1 MKPSRKITMIETR
14 KLIQKEYR
22 VFKALLPM
30 DNNLESRVYPL
41 LSRRIND
48 LGIRSLFARLVFQ
61 YITEIAE
68 QERVKID
75 KSNAHFYEQQLPFIA
90 EVIISIQYYHNR
102 ILDGKGG
109 LRDASGQMIKEKVD
123 QHLIAGNLI
132 KDTLWEY
139 IDQKVFP
146 TDSKKNKLVTQT
158 VRRIFQLVDLGQDM
172 QDNYGT
178 VDKYLG
184 VSVNYPVYSSVE
196 NTVIDHTS
204 ISFFWKSLNSNGI
217 HSKNEWFVRS
227 YLKRIQLTSGAL
239 FQQIATLITELTGY
253 KGPQRENIIKFGM
266 FNGMLGQLVND
277 NNDYVLPEYN
287 ISTSSKIPEDAFADL
302 RNDNMTLPL
311 VYFLQNQNDPKA
323 AILNLQETLNRRS
336 AYQQVPADHWYDFN
350 HFSVK
355 EIFYNKEYLQRTALQ
370 ALLPATRR
378 SISTVLLIKQE
389 IDKLQ
394 LLDTTIPAGEYL
406 YDMNSIVHV
415 ENNRFYQKI
424 MAEAPPEEVIVKY
437 KQESIM
443 PQQLTNII
451 NSLLLQP
458 VSRLTRQFAF
468 V

>member
-1 MKPSRKITMIETR
+1 MQPQRKITMIETR

-41 LSRRIND
+41 LNRRIND
-48 LGIRSLFARLVFQ
+48 LGIRSLFSRLVLQ

-68 QERVKID
+68 KERVKID

-90 EVIISIQYYHNR
+90 EVIIAIQYYHNR

-146 TDSKKNKLVTQT
+146 ADSKKNKLVSQT

-178 VDKYLG
+178 VDKYL
-184 VSVNYPVYSSVE
+184 SVKANYPAHSSVE
-196 NTVIDHTS
+196 DTVTDHTA
-204 ISFFWKSLNSNGI
+204 ISFFWKLLNNNGI
-217 HSKNEWFVRS
+217 PSKNEWFIRS

-239 FQQIATLITELTGY
+239 FQQIATLITDLTGY
-253 KGPQRENIIKFGM
+253 KGPQRENIIKFALLQ
-266 FNGMLGQLVND
+266 GMLGQLVND

-302 RNDNMTLPL
+302 RNDNITLPL
-311 VYFLQNQNDPKA
+311 VYFLQNQNDSKA

-336 AYQQVPADHWYDFN
+336 VYQHVPTDHWYEFN

-355 EIFYNKEYLQRTALQ
+355 EIFYSKEYCQRAALR
-370 ALLPATRR
+370 ALLPAIRR
-378 SISTVLLIKQE
+378 SISTVLFVKKE

-406 YDMNSIVHV
+406 YDMNSIAHV

-424 MAEAPPEEVIVKY
+424 MEEV
-437 KQESIM
+437 QPEALELSMQNQDSIM
-443 PQQLTNII
+443 HNITNFVSDML
-451 NSLLLQP
+451 NP
-458 VSRLTRQFAF
+458 VIRLTRSFAF
-468 V
+468 

>member
-1 MKPSRKITMIETR
+1 MQPQRKITMIETR

-30 DNNLESRVYPL
+30 DNNLEGRVYPL
-41 LSRRIND
+41 LNRRIND

-61 YITEIAE
+61 YITEITE
-68 QERVKID
+68 KERVKID

-90 EVIISIQYYHNR
+90 EVIIAIQYYHNR

-109 LRDASGQMIKEKVD
+109 LRDASGKMIKEKVD

-146 TDSKKNKLVTQT
+146 NDSKKNKLVTQT

-178 VDKYLG
+178 VDKYLA
-184 VSVNYPVYSSVE
+184 VSVNYPAHSSLEDIV
-196 NTVIDHTS
+196 TDHTA
-204 ISFFWKSLNSNGI
+204 ISFFWELLKNNGI
-217 HSKNEWFVRS
+217 QSKNEWFIRS

-239 FQQIATLITELTGY
+239 FQQIATLITDLTGY

-302 RNDNMTLPL
+302 RNDNITLPL
-311 VYFLQNQNDPKA
+311 VCFLQSQNNPKA

-336 AYQQVPADHWYDFN
+336 VYQQSQADHWYVFKY
-350 HFSVK
+350 FSVK
-355 EIFYNKEYLQRTALQ
+355 EIFYGKEYFQRVALL
-370 ALLPATRR
+370 ALLPAIRR
-378 SISTVLLIKQE
+378 SISTVLHIKQE
-389 IDKLQ
+389 IDRLQ

-406 YDMNSIVHV
+406 YDMNSITHV

-424 MAEAPPEEVIVKY
+424 MAEVPEYCE
-437 KQESIM
+437 
-443 PQQLTNII
+443 
-451 NSLLLQP
+451 
-458 VSRLTRQFAF
+458 
-468 V
+468 